1 MKRLLIAMALVF
13 GLALPSALLAA
24 PGDMSVAVFLA
35 KAEALQA
42 KGPLAMFSSDLPLLK
57 AEGKAGGEAYR
68 ARLKQERA
76 AGHPSSCPPDSAKIN
91 SDELLIFLRTY
102 PAAARPR
109 MTIRQG
115 VADYFIKKFPCRKG

>member
-1 MKRLLIAMALVF
+1 MKRLMMALALVL

-35 KAEALQA
+35 KADALRA
-42 KGPLAMFSSDLPLLK
+42 MGPLALFSSDLELLK

-76 AGHPSSCPPDSAKIN
+76 AGHPSSCPPESAKIN
-91 SDELLIFLRTY
+91 SDELLVFLRTY
-102 PAAARPR
+102 PAATRPR
-109 MTIRQG
+109 VTIRQG
-115 VADYFIKKFPCRKG
+115 VADYFIKKFPCR